1 MKYSNGLQAETSVR
15 VSKVHRVELAQANL
29 MLDVE
34 DLDGSARVRLKMF
47 LRDQQEELLPIYQY
61 EGVNLIRQNLK
72 VDCRSSNPAI
82 VEAHGEVSDLEGYFC
97 SVRYVGSA
105 SAAADNLYHKN
116 TPKTVSVSIHVSSS
130 SPGVAKYADEKLTS
144 FQVKLNSQIYVED
157 ECARGVQLNND
168 KRSRVVRVVSL
179 SDFQIQRPFKSTE
192 LLVKKSRE
200 NLDSNHFN
208 VTVSVPIGH
217 NAPVNEELVLKSAI
231 NGATKRIPISFTP
244 TQPTKKPASTTAT
257 TREEQTQATYDMDT
271 KTRDLSKADE
281 QGSQITQYLV
291 AIFLLAISVMAVCGS
306 NDMVSFPSCSP
317 SDLTCIL

>member
-1 MKYSNGLQAETSVR
+1 M
-15 VSKVHRVELAQANL
+15 
-29 MLDVE
+29 
-34 DLDGSARVRLKMF
+34 
-47 LRDQQEELLPIYQY
+47 
-61 EGVNLIRQNLK
+61 
-72 VDCRSSNPAI
+72 
-82 VEAHGEVSDLEGYFC
+82 
-97 SVRYVGSA
+97 
-105 SAAADNLYHKN
+105 
-116 TPKTVSVSIHVSSS
+116 
-130 SPGVAKYADEKLTS
+130 
-144 FQVKLNSQIYVED
+144 
-157 ECARGVQLNND
+157 
-168 KRSRVVRVVSL
+168 
-179 SDFQIQRPFKSTE
+179 
-192 LLVKKSRE
+192 KKSRE

-306 NDMVSFPSCSP
+306 NDMQLAKIIAGFINLILKLVGLDRGRDRGQDLSRSYYSATDLASRSFGNRSLQNYSLVRDTNKNRVQMMSPERYHSRPADGAAYSRGSVVSPQSMNQHHGPQNVRDSVFMRLN
-317 SDLTCIL
+317 DNGN